1 MIPGRTII
9 STGKTTVYL
18 QSLVLVFILCFH
30 AAYLSASQYWPQAQW
45 RTASPES
52 QGMSSRVL
60 SELFHAVEK
69 NEYAIDSVIIVRN
82 GHVVLESYGQ
92 LQERH
97 FRHQIHSC
105 TKSVVSALIGIAI
118 DEGYIESVDQS
129 VLELFPDKSPRI
141 PDSDKQEITLRH
153 LLMMATGLACEDSV
167 QYEFKGLEEMWQ
179 SDDWVQYMIDLP
191 LIETPGTR
199 FEYCNGASALLTAIL
214 QETTGMNAFDFARR
228 HLFNPLKIEDAH
240 WKSHHGITI
249 GYSEFTMRPLDMARF
264 GYLFLHDGRWNNH
277 EIISDEWVEESTT
290 KQISTTLADGYGYQ
304 WWVMSPDRYG
314 ARGAHGQR
322 IFVLKDKDMVVV
334 FTGSLKEAKTLIP
347 EELLENFIIPAVRSD
362 TPLPE
367 HPRSWERLKSM
378 RLSGQTGD

>member
-1 MIPGRTII
+1 
-9 STGKTTVYL
+9 
-18 QSLVLVFILCFH
+18 
-30 AAYLSASQYWPQAQW
+30 
-45 RTASPES
+45 
-52 QGMSSRVL
+52 MSSRVL
-60 SELFHAVEK
+60 SELFHAVKK

-82 GHVVLESYGQ
+82 GYVVLESYGQ
-92 LQERH
+92 LQEPH

-153 LLMMATGLACEDSV
+153 LLMMAAGLACEDSV
-167 QYEFKGLEEMWQ
+167 SYQFKGLKQMWQ

-191 LIETPGTR
+191 LVETPGTR
-199 FEYCNGASALLTAIL
+199 FEYCNGASALLTAVI
-214 QETTGMNAFDFARR
+214 QNTTGMSAFDFARR

-249 GYSEFTMRPLDMARF
+249 GYSELTMRPLDMARF

-304 WWVMSPDRYG
+304 WWVMAPDRYG

-322 IFVLKDKDMVVV
+322 IFVVKDKDMVVV
-334 FTGSLKEAKTLIP
+334 FTGNLKEAKTLIP
-347 EELLENFIIPAVRSD
+347 EMLLKNYIIAAIRSD

-367 HPRSWERLKSM
+367 NPKSWERLKSM
-378 RLSGQTGD
+378 QLSGQKGD